1 MISYVIYN
9 NDATMPGSLIGSV
22 TFLKTGLD
30 PMGAT
35 ERALQ
40 GRRERCSRTCE
51 CLKRMGDSQVSTWWL
66 IGGLGLVVNRDSYG
80 GVLMFTIIPM

>member
-1 MISYVIYN
+1 
-9 NDATMPGSLIGSV
+9 MPGSLIGSF

-40 GRRERCSRTCE
+40 GRRSRTWNVWNGWE
-51 CLKRMGDSQVSTWWL
+51 IHKFQP
-66 IGGLGLVVNRDSYG
+66 GG
-80 GVLMFTIIPM
+80 